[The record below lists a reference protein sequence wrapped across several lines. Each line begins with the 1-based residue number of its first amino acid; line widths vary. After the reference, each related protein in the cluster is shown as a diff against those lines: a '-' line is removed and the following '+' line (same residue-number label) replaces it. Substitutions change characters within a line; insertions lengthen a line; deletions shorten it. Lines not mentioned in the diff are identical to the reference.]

1 MKIRSSERRANGI
14 DVAFK
19 NSIRW
24 PIYTKTLVNETKL
37 SYNASTDETQKF
49 L

>member
-1 MKIRSSERRANGI
+1 MIIISSKRQANAV

-19 NSIRW
+19 NSLRW
-24 PIYTKTLVNETKL
+24 SIYTIKLVNETKL
-37 SYNASTDETQKF
+37 SYNTSTDETQKF

>member
-1 MKIRSSERRANGI
+1 MIIRSSERRANAV

-19 NSIRW
+19 NSLRW
-24 PIYTKTLVNETKL
+24 SIYTKLVNETKL
-37 SYNASTDETQKF
+37 SYDTSTDETQKF